1 MHLSA
6 QEQAEVQRSAIEAAR
21 RRGTDL
27 MLDRED
33 LARYTSPPAD
43 TAFPLEYSFYLL
55 GDLRGK
61 TVLDYGCGA
70 GDNAVILAAKGAS
83 VIAIDISPDLIEIAK
98 KRAAAND
105 LAIDYRVA
113 SACETGLPDQSV
125 DVAFAHAILHH
136 LDLKKARREVLRVLR
151 PGGTLVVHEPVR
163 DSKLYALVLRMI
175 PYHRDDVSE
184 YEAPLT
190 REQLDAFCAGLSCE
204 AARRFRLPFVAAAKF
219 LPFGLLKSAFRVD
232 RRLLNTFPFLTH
244 FATAEVRKLRQGRGV

>member
-1 MHLSA
+1 VHLSA
-6 QEQAEVQRSAIEAAR
+6 QEQAEVERSAIDAAR
-21 RRGTDL
+21 RDATL

-33 LARYTSPPAD
+33 LARYMSPPVD

-70 GDNAVILAAKGAS
+70 GDDAVILAAKGAS
-83 VIAIDISPDLIEIAK
+83 VIAIDISPDLVEIAK

-105 LAIDYRVA
+105 LIIDYRVA
-113 SACETGLPDQSV
+113 SAYETCLPDQSV

-136 LDLKKARREVLRVLR
+136 LDLEKARHEMLCVLRR
-151 PGGTLVVHEPVR
+151 DGTLVVHEPVR
-163 DSKLYALVLRMI
+163 DSKLYAQRLRMI

-184 YEAPLT
+184 YEAPLK

-204 AARRFRLPFVAAAKF
+204 AARRFRLPFVALAKF
-219 LPFGLLKSAFRVD
+219 LPLGLLHTAFRID
-232 RRLLNTFPFLTH
+232 RQLLKTCPFLNH
-244 FATAEVRKLRQGRGV
+244 FATAEVRKLKQTQEV